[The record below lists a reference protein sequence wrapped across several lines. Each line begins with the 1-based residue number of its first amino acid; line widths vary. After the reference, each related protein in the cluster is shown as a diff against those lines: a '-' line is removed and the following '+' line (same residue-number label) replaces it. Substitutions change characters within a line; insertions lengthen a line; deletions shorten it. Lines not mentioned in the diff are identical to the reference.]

1 MIRIAL
7 YAGSFDPLTN
17 GHVDLIESAGVLCD
31 ELVVAIGVH
40 PGKSPMLGI
49 EERAGLV
56 EAVCG
61 RCLTAR
67 ACKLSVRAFSGLA
80 VEAARAAGASLMLRG
95 LRDSTDLDAEMRMAA
110 MNATMAPEIKT
121 VFFAA
126 SPAVR
131 HISATLV
138 RQIAGL
144 GGDVSAFVP
153 EAVALALATRRA
165 PTRPDQTEPF
175 DR

>member
-1 MIRIAL
+1 MIPVAL

-17 GHVDLIESAGVLCD
+17 GHVDVIESAGVLCG

-40 PGKSPMLGI
+40 PDKTPMFCV
-49 EERAGLV
+49 EERASLI
-56 EAVCG
+56 EKVCAG
-61 RCLTAR
+61 PLAAR
-67 ACKLSVRAFSGLA
+67 ACKLSVRTFSGLA

-95 LRDSTDLDAEMRMAA
+95 LRDSTDLDVEMRMAA

-121 VFFAA
+121 VFFAT

-153 EAVALALATRRA
+153 EAVARALAGRRP
-165 PTRPDQTEPF
+165 PTK
-175 DR
+175 

>member
-1 MIRIAL
+1 MIRVAL

-40 PGKSPMLGI
+40 PVKTPVFCV
-49 EERAGLV
+49 EERASLIEDVCAGL
-56 EAVCG
+56 
-61 RCLTAR
+61 LSAR
-67 ACKLSVRAFSGLA
+67 ACKLSVRTFSGLA
-80 VEAARAAGASLMLRG
+80 VEASRAAGASRMLRG
-95 LRDSTDLDAEMRMAA
+95 LRDGTDLDVEMRMAA
-110 MNATMAPEIKT
+110 MNAAMAPEIKT

-153 EAVALALATRRA
+153 EVVAVALAKRRA
-165 PTRPDQTEPF
+165 PN
-175 DR
+175 

>member
-1 MIRIAL
+1 MIRVAL

-17 GHVDLIESAGVLCD
+17 GHVDVVESAWALCD
-31 ELVVAIGVH
+31 ELVVAIGAH
-40 PGKSPMLGI
+40 PGKMPMLGV

-56 EAVCG
+56 EQVCAG
-61 RCLTAR
+61 LLSAHAR
-67 ACKLSVRAFSGLA
+67 KLSVRTFSGLA
-80 VEAARAAGASLMLRG
+80 VEAAREAGARLMLRG
-95 LRDSTDLDAEMRMAA
+95 LRDGTDFDAEMRMAA

-121 VFFAA
+121 VFLAA

-138 RQIAGL
+138 RQIARL

-153 EAVALALATRRA
+153 EAVALALAKRR
-165 PTRPDQTEPF
+165 PPK
-175 DR
+175 

>member
-1 MIRIAL
+1 MIRVAL

-17 GHVDLIESAGVLCD
+17 GHVEVVESAGALCD
-31 ELVVAIGVH
+31 ELVVAIGTH
-40 PGKSPMLGI
+40 PGKTPMFSV
-49 EERAGLV
+49 EERAALI
-56 EAVCG
+56 EQVCG
-61 RCLTAR
+61 GLPLTFAR
-67 ACKLSVRAFSGLA
+67 KLSVRAFSGLA

-95 LRDSTDLDAEMRMAA
+95 LRDSADLDAEMQMAA
-110 MNATMAPEIKT
+110 MNAAMAPEIKT

-153 EAVALALATRRA
+153 EAVALALAKRR
-165 PTRPDQTEPF
+165 PPK
-175 DR
+175 

>member
-1 MIRIAL
+1 
-7 YAGSFDPLTN
+7 
-17 GHVDLIESAGVLCD
+17 LCG
-31 ELVVAIGVH
+31 ELVVAIGVD
-40 PGKSPMLGI
+40 PGKTPMLAV

-56 EAVCG
+56 EKVCAG
-61 RCLTAR
+61 LLAAR

-80 VEAARAAGASLMLRG
+80 VDAARAAGASVMLRG
-95 LRDSTDLDAEMRMAA
+95 LRDGTDLDAEIRMAA
-110 MNATMAPEIKT
+110 MNAAMAPEIKT

-153 EAVALALATRRA
+153 EAVALALAKRRA
-165 PTRPDQTEPF
+165 PK
-175 DR
+175 

>member
-1 MIRIAL
+1 MIRVAL

-17 GHVDLIESAGVLCD
+17 GHVDVIESAGAVCD

-40 PGKSPMLGI
+40 PGKTPMLGV

-56 EAVCG
+56 ETVCG
-61 RCLTAR
+61 RRLAAR

-80 VEAARAAGASLMLRG
+80 VEAAREAGASLMLRG
-95 LRDSTDLDAEMRMAA
+95 LRDNTDLDAEMRMAA
-110 MNATMAPEIKT
+110 MNAAMAPEIKT
-121 VFFAA
+121 VFVAA

-144 GGDVSAFVP
+144 GGDLSAFVP
-153 EAVALALATRRA
+153 EAAALALAKRRA
-165 PTRPDQTEPF
+165 PK
-175 DR
+175 

>member
-1 MIRIAL
+1 MIRVAL

-17 GHVDLIESAGVLCD
+17 GHVDVIESAGVLCG
-31 ELVVAIGVH
+31 ELVVAIGVD
-40 PGKSPMLGI
+40 PGKTPMLAV

-56 EAVCG
+56 EKVCAG
-61 RCLTAR
+61 LLAAR

-80 VEAARAAGASLMLRG
+80 VDAARAAGASVMLRG
-95 LRDSTDLDAEMRMAA
+95 LRDGTDLDAEIWMAA
-110 MNATMAPEIKT
+110 MNAAMAPEIKT
-121 VFFAA
+121 VFLAA

-153 EAVALALATRRA
+153 EPVALALAKRCA
-165 PTRPDQTEPF
+165 PK
-175 DR
+175 

>member
-1 MIRIAL
+1 MIRVAL

-17 GHVDLIESAGVLCD
+17 GHVDVIESAGALCG

-40 PGKSPMLGI
+40 PGKTPMLGA
-49 EERAGLV
+49 EERAGLI
-56 EAVCG
+56 EKVCAS
-61 RCLTAR
+61 LLAAR
-67 ACKLSVRAFSGLA
+67 ACKLSVRTFSGLT
-80 VEAARAAGASLMLRG
+80 VEAAREAGASVMLRG
-95 LRDSTDLDAEMRMAA
+95 LRDGTDLDAEMRMAA
-110 MNATMAPEIKT
+110 MNALMAPEIKT

-153 EAVALALATRRA
+153 EAVALALAKRRA
-165 PTRPDQTEPF
+165 PK
-175 DR
+175 